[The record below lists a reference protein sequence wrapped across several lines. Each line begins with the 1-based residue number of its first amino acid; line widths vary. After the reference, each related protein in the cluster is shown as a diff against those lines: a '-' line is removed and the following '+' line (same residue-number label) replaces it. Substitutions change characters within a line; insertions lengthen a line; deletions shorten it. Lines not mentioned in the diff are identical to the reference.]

1 MIAESAERGAQ
12 LLSRLAP
19 LPRTGPGGEVHVL
32 LAVRRAEAGALQ
44 DLGALKGVAITLL
57 QEVSPAALVPGTQRA
72 LLSDSPLWQ
81 SLGEPDGAVSP
92 RSSAH
97 LPVLGARANV
107 LTARRSLSLPQAG
120 LDQASQDASVGAL
133 AVGVQLL
140 GAALRAAHRIKC
152 PTPAPPGGDGAD
164 SAPPAVFCPAL
175 HAMAPDEWKSIL
187 ERVTAFSDS
196 AATKGAAAK
205 LRFGMSL
212 RTAARVLVK
221 RSQSEYFEKA
231 GLLVGGKD
239 LQLESTRFSFPALRP
254 GVDED
259 CGAAQ
264 RSPASS
270 SSSSSSSSQG
280 TRSTAATTSTP
291 QRTKAVNRVTLERHP
306 RTTPAPSSGFGADW
320 SWILGGGADGPDG
333 DFWTMLYMLLGA
345 AAVML
350 FVFLC
355 CFYIVYNNFRVKGNK
370 AQDNDSISPPVSRAA
385 SRRSLGSFGRRE
397 LAQGGKG
404 LLAPVFEALPEIYLL
419 KRFTKNAR
427 RTH

>member
-1 MIAESAERGAQ
+1 MSCRSRRWQPSPESAARARLRFSIRSVPHDRHLFLLPLSSDSSGGVVLIAESAERGAQ

-81 SLGEPDGAVSP
+81 SLGEPDGA
-92 RSSAH
+92 
-97 LPVLGARANV
+97 
-107 LTARRSLSLPQAG
+107 AG

-196 AATKGAAAK
+196 AATSAAAK

-385 SRRSLGSFGRRE
+385 SRRSSGSS
-397 LAQGGKG
+397 
-404 LLAPVFEALPEIYLL
+404 
-419 KRFTKNAR
+419 
-427 RTH
+427 